1 MNEQIAYIEDF
12 YIDFCALL
20 GQGACGKVFAANR
33 KNDTKQYCAKIVNGN
48 SQNVQKELD
57 ILNFMKNKQNENIV
71 NVYYSNFVPDKG
83 FFVIIMEKCDSDLEK
98 EIKSRGQQ
106 RRYTEQE
113 AIEIMKQL
121 FNGYRVLYQSQVIH
135 RDIKPANI
143 LTSQGKYKIADFG
156 VGKIYQSD
164 QNLLNITKN
173 GTPVFKAPELQ
184 GNYEYSPSDILYIQG
199 NQPRFSTNPSPLQGS
214 TMQGNMMQGNM
225 MQGNMMQGSI
235 MQQGTMQQN
244 APFKGTFDD
253 KEKKVKLLHKVD
265 IYSFGILFY
274 HLLTGTYPFELSMS
288 GINDFIQRLKIT
300 PFKIPPQFNIS
311 PSTCQL
317 IERMIT
323 YSPVE
328 RIDFPSLS
336 SWYGLRLG
344 TMYNRDSAIMLP
356 VKMASITFNP
366 PKIVMILPQK
376 SVQDWIQQYR
386 LLFIEKCCESQ
397 IVIPIYRNYCDL
409 CLNLAI
415 MQFEQTITIEQI
427 IEYIQKYQQAN
438 KCDIEFKI
446 EAKLDR
452 IFYIQEYCR
461 VLKNQFIPKCFDYE
475 QIKTYGETHLKFM
488 FITSKLLKG
497 YYNIQ
502 SLLGPQPPNYNAF
515 KDLISKDIGLTKEQY
530 KQYLDDQF

>member
-1 MNEQIAYIEDF
+1 MNEQIV
-12 YIDFCALL
+12 YIDDFAIDTYQLL
-20 GQGACGKVFAANR
+20 GQGACGKVFSANR
-33 KNDTKQYCAKIVNGN
+33 KNDPKQYCAKIVNAN

-57 ILNFMKNKQNENIV
+57 ILNYMKNKQNENIV
-71 NVYYSNFVPDKG
+71 NVYYSNFVPERG

-98 EIKSRGQQ
+98 EIKARYQQQ
-106 RRYTEQE
+106 RRYSEQE

-173 GTPVFKAPELQ
+173 GTPVYKAPELQ
-184 GNYEYSPSDILYIQG
+184 GNYEYSTTDILYIQG
-199 NQPRFSTNPSPLQGS
+199 NPPRFSTNPSPLQGS
-214 TMQGNMMQGNM
+214 TMQQG
-225 MQGNMMQGSI
+225 I
-235 MQQGTMQQN
+235 MQMGTMQSN

-274 HLLTGTYPFELSMS
+274 HLLTGSYPFDLSMA
-288 GINDFIQRLKIT
+288 GINDFIQRLRIS
-300 PFKIPPQFNIS
+300 PFKIPPQYNIS
-311 PSTCQL
+311 SSTCQMV
-317 IERMIT
+317 ERMIT

-328 RIDFPSLS
+328 RIDFPSLIQC
-336 SWYGLRLG
+336 YGLRLG
-344 TMYNRDSAIMLP
+344 TMYNRESTIVLP
-356 VKMASITFNP
+356 VKPASVTFNP
-366 PKIVMILPQK
+366 AKIVMILPQK
-376 SVQDWIQQYR
+376 SVQDWFQQYR
-386 LLFIEKCCESQ
+386 VLFFEKCCESQ
-397 IVIPIYRNYCDL
+397 NVIPIYRNYCDL

-415 MQFEQTITIEQI
+415 LQFEQTISIEQI
-427 IEYIQKYQQAN
+427 TDYIVKYQQAN

-452 IFYIQEYCR
+452 IFYIQEFCR
-461 VLKNQFIPKCFDYE
+461 VLQNQFIPKCFDYE
-475 QIKTYGETHLKFM
+475 QIKTYGESHLRFM
-488 FITSKLLKG
+488 FISSKLLKG

-502 SLLGPQPPNYNAF
+502 ALLGIQPPNYNAF
-515 KDLISKDIGLTKEQY
+515 KDLISKDNGLTKEQY
-530 KQYLDDQF
+530 RQYLDDQF